1 MIDRCQSFPRAR
13 TCWSRRGLLHPPHLS
28 SGVIPL
34 SVSEI
39 DAKKCADFLSEH
51 WESSSLLLYE
61 KGPGKKAP
69 LELRGFASY
78 PKTFQEFDTE
88 EQRLATLM
96 VMSKDLKRV
105 RVQLPGFLEIEVHLT
120 MWLQQRFGGA
130 FVLWRAHVL
139 RQGPDTLRST
149 GFSVHQDTEEN
160 KLIKYTVV
168 VKLTF
173 DEEDEAPS
181 SMRVVGVPSYFT
193 YGPTAGASGCF
204 LADLYHASVPWGS
217 NTRVLAPTDIR
228 GIDPNHRNPAGN
240 PGMREKQRKHRATH

>member
-1 MIDRCQSFPRAR
+1 M
-13 TCWSRRGLLHPPHLS
+13 
-28 SGVIPL
+28 
-34 SVSEI
+34 SEI

-51 WESSSLLLYE
+51 WESGSLLLYE

-105 RVQLPGFLEIEVHLT
+105 RVRLPGFLEIEVHLT

-181 SMRVVGVPSYFT
+181 SMRVVGAPSYFT
-193 YGPTAGASGCF
+193 
-204 LADLYHASVPWGS
+204 
-217 NTRVLAPTDIR
+217 
-228 GIDPNHRNPAGN
+228 
-240 PGMREKQRKHRATH
+240 